1 MTKEREKKLPNK
13 AVDEQTVTLRV
24 KKAIVE
30 LVDQERAKFSAP
42 RSSWIIQAMV
52 EKLEKLGY
60 EIK

>member
-1 MTKEREKKLPNK
+1 MTKNKQNIPSSRELK
-13 AVDEQTVTLRV
+13 EQSVSLRV
-24 KKAIVE
+24 RKDIVA
-30 LVDQERAKFSAP
+30 LVDQEREKYSTP

>member
-1 MTKEREKKLPNK
+1 MTEYTNK
-13 AVDEQTVTLRV
+13 TQNAKTLDEQTVTLRV
-24 KKAIVE
+24 KKNIVE

-42 RSSWIIQAMV
+42 RSSWIIQAIV